1 MTEPTTT
8 EPTAGPAL
16 ERRPLGRTGLEVSV
30 MGFGGASIGNLFRA
44 VDDTTAHDAVDA
56 AFDAGVRYFDTAP
69 HYGVGLSERRLG
81 RALAQRP
88 REDYVLSTKVGRLL
102 VRNEQPTGSDLEAG
116 FDTPDDLRR
125 ALDYSALGVRR
136 SLEESLERLG
146 VDRID
151 VVLVHDADDHM
162 DQALTEALPE
172 LARLRD
178 EGVIGAVGVGMNGW
192 REPLRCVE
200 AGLVD
205 VVMLAGRWTLLDR
218 TGEPLLEACA
228 ERGVAVLAAAPFNS
242 GLLSRA
248 EPRGDSHFDY
258 ASPDPRLL
266 EAARRL
272 ADLAREHGTTLP
284 HLALHFPLRHRAV
297 ASVVTGQAKPA
308 HATASAAWLA
318 TPVPEAVWPEADSI
332 VQGVL

>member
-1 MTEPTTT
+1 MPETTT
-8 EPTAGPAL
+8 AAVSAPVL
-16 ERRPLGRTGLEVSV
+16 ERRSLGSTGLEVTT

-44 VDDTTAHDAVDA
+44 VDDETARAAVDA
-56 AFDAGVRYFDTAP
+56 AYDAGVRYFDTAP

-81 RALAQRP
+81 RALADRD
-88 REDYVLSTKVGRLL
+88 RASYVLSTKVGRLL
-102 VRNEQPTGSDLEAG
+102 VPHDEPSGTDLAEG

-125 ALDYSALGVRR
+125 VRDYSAAGVRR

-146 VDRID
+146 LDRID
-151 VVLVHDADDHM
+151 VALVHDADDHM
-162 DQALTEALPE
+162 DQALDEALPE

-178 EGVIGAVGVGMNGW
+178 EGVVGAIGVGMNGW

-200 AGLVD
+200 AGAVD

-218 TGEPLLEACA
+218 TGRTLLDACA
-228 ERGVAVLAAAPFNS
+228 ERGVSVLAAAPFNS

-248 EPRGDSHFDY
+248 EPDADTHFDY
-258 ASPDPRLL
+258 AAPDPALVD
-266 EAARRL
+266 AARQL
-272 ADLAREHGTTLP
+272 AALARDHGTTLP

-297 ASVVTGQAKPA
+297 ASVVTGQAKPS
-308 HATASAAWLA
+308 HARTSAAWLT
-318 TPVPEAVWPEADSI
+318 TPVPEAVWPEAESI